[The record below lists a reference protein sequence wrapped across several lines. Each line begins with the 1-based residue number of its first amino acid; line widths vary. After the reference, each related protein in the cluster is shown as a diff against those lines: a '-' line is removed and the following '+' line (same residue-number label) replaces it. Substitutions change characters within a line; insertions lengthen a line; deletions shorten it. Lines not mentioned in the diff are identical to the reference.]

1 MSQPYRNSGG
11 QRLPDAFTI
20 SVMWVAGGWLL
31 GTEAPTCT
39 TVRFRCV
46 GIRRGGRWRLD
57 LAEGLDPM
65 PQGGRKKRDIAGL
78 RLKLRAGIQE
88 AVDKL
93 HPGAAVMAMQIDRIV
108 MTEEKP

>member
-1 MSQPYRNSGG
+1 
-11 QRLPDAFTI
+11 
-20 SVMWVAGGWLL
+20 
-31 GTEAPTCT
+31 
-39 TVRFRCV
+39 
-46 GIRRGGRWRLD
+46 
-57 LAEGLDPM
+57 M